1 MSPTLSPTPVE
12 QLEPRQLMSI
22 SASGGL
28 LFVAGSSMR
37 ENIRIREDLDGQTG
51 KPVIAVEMDWPD
63 SDRPS
68 ILRTFPRDSIRYV
81 YVRSGGGDDV
91 VDLAIATYAVPALAG
106 IRPVSVPARIDGGI
120 GDDALYGGS
129 AGDLVY
135 GSYGKDSIFGI
146 GGRDRV
152 VAGPGDDAVNGG
164 EDDDVLFGNGDDD
177 DIRGDNGNDLIFGND
192 GNDTLGGD
200 FGDDRL
206 YGGAGDDWLGSVSWG
221 PLPRED
227 GNDLLSGGTGN
238 DKLLGGPGKD
248 RIYGNEG
255 RDTFFDADDESEML
269 DRTPDEPIEPW
280 ADPV

>member
-12 QLEPRQLMSI
+12 PLESRRLLSI